1 MVFTGADYNILQNY
15 KITKFP
21 AFVKS
26 GGEGYGG
33 EVEWGKGL
41 SLSWNIRA
49 GWGLPKLNKCEQ
61 WRWGRPNFAYFVRT

>member
-1 MVFTGADYNILQNY
+1 M
-15 KITKFP
+15 
-21 AFVKS
+21 KS

-41 SLSWNIRA
+41 SLSWNIRE